1 MLAMYTR
8 RLPLPSRS
16 FFLFGPRGTGKTT
29 WLRSH
34 LPDATW
40 FDLLRSTEY
49 LQLLRDPGVFRQRVA
64 ALPRGRWVVVDEI
77 QRLPA
82 LLDEIHSLMNENPK
96 QHRFALT
103 GSSARK
109 LKRSNVNLL
118 AGRTINRR
126 FFPLTGGEMEYEFQL
141 DDLLRF
147 GCLPAIR
154 SERSVRAR
162 MDVLEAYVANYVREE
177 IQQEAA
183 VKNLDSFSR
192 FLEVAAIMN
201 GQVANVAGLARD
213 AAVSRPT
220 VQGYF
225 DVLIDTLIGIWLP
238 AWKPRA
244 KVKEASHPKF
254 YFFDPGVVRGIAG
267 RTHEPLGTEERGA
280 LLETLVLHELRAW
293 ISHANCGG
301 ELSYWRTPWG
311 TEVDFVWSRGTR
323 AVAIEVKASKTW
335 RAEYSRGL
343 QVLAE
348 GKKIARCVGVY
359 CGNDRL
365 QHGAVRVLPVS
376 DFMREL
382 ADGRI
387 LPRT

>member
-8 RLPLPSRS
+8 QLSLPDRS

-29 WLRSH
+29 WLQAV
-34 LPDATW
+34 LPRAAW

-49 LQLLRDPGVFRQRVA
+49 LQFLRNPEVFRQRVA
-64 ALPRGRWVVVDEI
+64 ALPPGQWVVVDEI

-82 LLDEIHSLMNENPK
+82 LLDEIHSLMNQHPK
-96 QHRFALT
+96 KHRFALT

-109 LKRSNVNLL
+109 LKRSGVNLL

-126 FFPLTGGEMEYEFQL
+126 FFPLTGSEMEFDFRV

-147 GCLPAIR
+147 GCLPAIQ
-154 SERSVRAR
+154 SERTSRAR
-162 MDVLEAYVANYVREE
+162 LDTLEAYVTNYVREE

-201 GQVANVAGLARD
+201 GQVTNVAGIARD

-225 DVLIDTLIGIWLP
+225 EVLIDTLIGIWLP
-238 AWKPRA
+238 AWQPRA
-244 KVKEASHPKF
+244 KVKEARHPKF
-254 YFFDPGVVRGIAG
+254 FFFDPGVVRAIAG
-267 RTHEPLGTEERGA
+267 RTREALGQEERGA

-293 ISHANCGG
+293 INVANCGG
-301 ELSYWRTPWG
+301 ELSYWRTPSG
-311 TEVDFVWSRGTR
+311 TEVDFVWSRGAR
-323 AVAIEVKASKTW
+323 AIAIEVKAGKTW

-343 QVLAE
+343 KTLAE
-348 GKKIARCVGVY
+348 TKKLAKCFGVY
-359 CGNDRL
+359 GGDDRL
-365 QHGAVRVLPVS
+365 KDGPVLVLPVI

-382 ADGRI
+382 ASGRI
-387 LPRT
+387 LP

>member
-8 RLPLPSRS
+8 SLALPDRS

-29 WLRSH
+29 WLQAE
-34 LPDATW
+34 LPRATW

-49 LQLLRDPGVFRQRVA
+49 LQFLRNPEVFRQRVA
-64 ALPRGRWVVVDEI
+64 ALPRGQWIVVDEI

-82 LLDEIHSLMNENPK
+82 LLDEIHSLMNEQPK
-96 QHRFALT
+96 KHRFAIT

-109 LKRSNVNLL
+109 LRRSGVNLL

-126 FFPLTGGEMEYEFQL
+126 FFPLTGAEMEFEFSL
-141 DDLLRF
+141 DELLRF

-154 SERSVRAR
+154 SERTSHAQ
-162 MDVLEAYVANYVREE
+162 MDTLDAYVTNYVREE

-201 GQVANVAGLARD
+201 GQVTNVAGIARD

-225 DVLIDTLIGIWLP
+225 EVLIDTLIGVWLP
-238 AWKPRA
+238 AWQPRA
-244 KVKEASHPKF
+244 KVKEARHPRF
-254 YFFDPGVVRGIAG
+254 YFFDPGIVRAVAG
-267 RTHEPLGTEERGA
+267 RTREPLGQEERGA
-280 LLETLVLHELRAW
+280 LLETLVLHELRAR
-293 ISHANCGG
+293 INVANCGG
-301 ELSYWRTPWG
+301 ELSYWRTPSG
-311 TEVDFVWSRGTR
+311 TEVDFVWSRGAR
-323 AVAIEVKASKTW
+323 AVAIEVKAGKTW

-343 QVLAE
+343 KSLAE
-348 GKKIARCVGVY
+348 TKRIAKCFGVY
-359 CGNDRL
+359 AGADRL
-365 QHGAVRVLPVS
+365 KDGPVHVLPVI
-376 DFMREL
+376 DFMRDL
-382 ADGRI
+382 TTGRI
-387 LPRT
+387 LP